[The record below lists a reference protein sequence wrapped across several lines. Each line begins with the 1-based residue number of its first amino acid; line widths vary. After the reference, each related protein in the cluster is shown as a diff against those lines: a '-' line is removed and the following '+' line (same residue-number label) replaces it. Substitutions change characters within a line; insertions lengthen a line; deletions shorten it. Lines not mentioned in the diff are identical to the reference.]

1 MSYDFFA
8 ERDGAETL
16 RFPQDYQ
23 LAVYSP
29 DGNMNQ
35 NLRNELDQKEIQR
48 TQFRGNRRTISQ
60 EDAKNEAKQRFLNK
74 NELREPKT
82 NSQCWL
88 SAESDVLPNESSCGI
103 LAEWTLKTPF
113 FSRGISEFSAV
124 DNPVSRD
131 RLSGVPVLYAS
142 GARGMLRHTY
152 DGECLSEEI
161 SDLFG
166 NDRELEDDEVGFA
179 GCLNVG
185 DVCFRGGTF
194 AEIFTPHERA
204 SRTVQ
209 NPVFFEMVNKD
220 VSAQWSLMLFDFK
233 CCPKRIRELLPSVLS
248 HMKYLIEEL
257 GMSAKRSSG
266 YGIGKNLTVQLNP
279 GTKLGIP
286 DSLKRKLPVAE
297 LLKRLEELQ

>member
-8 ERDGAETL
+8 ERDSAEKLT
-16 RFPQDYQ
+16 FSQDYQ
-23 LAVYSP
+23 RAVYSL
-29 DGNMNQ
+29 GGRMNQ
-35 NLRNELDQKEIQR
+35 TLRNELDQEEIQR
-48 TQFRGNRRTISQ
+48 TQSRGNRMTSSK
-60 EDAKNEAKQRFLNK
+60 EDAKNEAKQRYKDESKSNPQFL
-74 NELREPKT
+74 ELVGCDE
-82 NSQCWL
+82 
-88 SAESDVLPNESSCGI
+88 LPNEGSCGI

>member
-8 ERDGAETL
+8 ERDSAEKLT
-16 RFPQDYQ
+16 FPQDYQ
-23 LAVYSP
+23 LAVYSL
-29 DGNMNQ
+29 GGRMNQ
-35 NLRNELDQKEIQR
+35 TLRNKLDQEEIKR
-48 TQFRGNRRTISQ
+48 TQSRGNRRMSSP
-60 EDAKNEAKQRFLNK
+60 EDAKNEAKQRFLNEK
-74 NELREPKT
+74 DLREPKT
-82 NSQCWL
+82 NPQFLELIGCD
-88 SAESDVLPNESSCGI
+88 ELPNEGSCGI

-113 FSRGISEFSAV
+113 FSRGISEFSAA

-152 DGECLSEEI
+152 DGMCTPEEI
-161 SDLFG
+161 ADLFG
-166 NDRELEDDEVGFA
+166 NDRELEEDEVGFV

-194 AEIFTPHERA
+194 AEIFTPHERK

-233 CCPKRIRELLPSVLS
+233 CSPKRIRELLPSVLS

-279 GTKLGIP
+279 GAKLGIP

-297 LLKRLEELQ
+297 LLKKLEELR

>member
-8 ERDGAETL
+8 ERDAAEKL
-16 RFPQDYQ
+16 MFPQDYQ

-29 DGNMNQ
+29 DGSMNQ
-35 NLRNELDQKEIQR
+35 NLRKELDKKEIQR
-48 TQFRGNRRTISQ
+48 TQFRGNRRTSSK
-60 EDAKNEAKQRFLNK
+60 EDAKNEAKQRFLNQK
-74 NELREPKT
+74 DLRDPKT
-82 NSQCWL
+82 NPQFLELVGCD
-88 SAESDVLPNESSCGI
+88 ELPNEGSCGI
-103 LAEWTLKTPF
+103 LAEWNLKTPF

-152 DGECLSEEI
+152 DGESLPEEI

-166 NDRELEDDEVGFA
+166 NDRELEDDEVGFS

-185 DVCFRGGTF
+185 DVCFGERTF
-194 AEIFTPHERA
+194 AEIFTPHDRA

-220 VSAQWSLMLFDFK
+220 VSAKWGLMLFDFK

-248 HMKYLIEEL
+248 HLKYLIEEL

-279 GTKLGIP
+279 GAKLGIP
-286 DSLKRKLPVAE
+286 DSLKQKLPVAE